1 MLNYFCEGLAFA
13 NLLVASVNL
22 PPIMGKHLKQQV
34 LAMTTHSREISPSTR
49 TEESLKVSF
58 EVINEDD
65 LAVLAQVELQTVR
78 HWRTR
83 RTGPKYF
90 NAGNACLYFKKD
102 VIDWFLTARD
112 RNAMIEFDRKA
123 MV

>member
-1 MLNYFCEGLAFA
+1 
-13 NLLVASVNL
+13 
-22 PPIMGKHLKQQV
+22 
-34 LAMTTHSREISPSTR
+34 MTTPSQETSSSTH
-49 TEESLKVSF
+49 TEEELKVSF

-78 HWRTR
+78 YWRTR
-83 RTGPKYF
+83 RTGPRYF

-102 VIDWFLTARD
+102 VIDWFLTSRD
-112 RNAMIEFDRKA
+112 KNEITESDTKA

>member
-1 MLNYFCEGLAFA
+1 
-13 NLLVASVNL
+13 
-22 PPIMGKHLKQQV
+22 
-34 LAMTTHSREISPSTR
+34 MTTPSRKTSPSTQ
-49 TEESLKVSF
+49 TEQSLKVFF

-102 VIDWFLTARD
+102 VIEWFLTARD
-112 RNAMIEFDRKA
+112 NNEMAEFNQKA
-123 MV
+123 ML

>member
-1 MLNYFCEGLAFA
+1 KLF
-13 NLLVASVNL
+13 
-22 PPIMGKHLKQQV
+22 
-34 LAMTTHSREISPSTR
+34 
-49 TEESLKVSF
+49 F

-102 VIDWFLTARD
+102 VIEWFLTARD
-112 RNAMIEFDRKA
+112 GNEMTGLDREE
-123 MV
+123 ML

>member
-1 MLNYFCEGLAFA
+1 MAIAFPIP
-13 NLLVASVNL
+13 LVVSATFS
-22 PPIMGKHLKQQV
+22 PTIGKHLKQQV
-34 LAMTTHSREISPSTR
+34 LAMTVPSRKTSSSTR
-49 TEESLKVSF
+49 TEEELKVSF
-58 EVINEDD
+58 DVINEDD

-83 RTGPKYF
+83 RSGPKYF

-112 RNAMIEFDRKA
+112 RNEMIEFDPEVK
-123 MV
+123 V

>member
-1 MLNYFCEGLAFA
+1 MLNYFYEGLAFA
-13 NLLVASVNL
+13 NLLVASANL

-34 LAMTTHSREISPSTR
+34 LAMTTPSQKTSPSTQ
-49 TEESLKVSF
+49 TEESLKVFF

-90 NAGNACLYFKKD
+90 SAGNACLYFKKD
-102 VIDWFLTARD
+102 VIEWFLTARD
-112 RNAMIEFDRKA
+112 NNEMAEFNRKA
-123 MV
+123 ML